1 MKVFFYGLLLLLV
14 MYALQTSLL
23 TFLEYNGV
31 SVNLMLLVTVSVAF
45 LHGWKAGVA
54 AGLLT
59 GLLQDFSSGSFFGC
73 ATFSYMTIGLFFGR
87 FSKHVFKEQM
97 FFPVLSAPMA
107 AAIHFFIMTGFLF
120 LLGMKPDLVK
130 SVQTI
135 LIPFVLYQL
144 VFSWFVHKV
153 VKSFGNFAAEQ
164 MQIKTGGLK

>member
-1 MKVFFYGLLLLLV
+1 
-14 MYALQTSLL
+14 
-23 TFLEYNGV
+23 
-31 SVNLMLLVTVSVAF
+31 
-45 LHGWKAGVA
+45 
-54 AGLLT
+54 
-59 GLLQDFSSGSFFGC
+59 
-73 ATFSYMTIGLFFGR
+73 MTIGLFFGR

-107 AAIHFFIMTGFLF
+107 AAIHFCIMSAFLF
-120 LLGMKPDLVK
+120 MLGMKPDLIQ
-130 SVQTI
+130 SVRTI